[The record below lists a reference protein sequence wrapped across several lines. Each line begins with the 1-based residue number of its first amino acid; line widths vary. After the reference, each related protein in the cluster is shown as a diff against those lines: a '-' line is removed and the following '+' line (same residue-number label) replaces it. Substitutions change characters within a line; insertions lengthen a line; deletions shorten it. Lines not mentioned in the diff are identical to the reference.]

1 MIPTKTC
8 DYSGSPCYHS
18 WQNYLW
24 SWIIWFVQIHY
35 FQILVLEPICPFC
48 TCLFN
53 IFLCLTYYESF
64 TSCLE
69 HPQKNRKYMTKL
81 CHEDEDH
88 KSLNS
93 HDHIQYTINIHE
105 ELEHGTSQDHMCYTI
120 DIHEELALAPHE
132 YQAFCQLI
140 LDCMIIIRKKSSF
153 YMTKMFQELLRDY
166 CYNFS

>member
-1 MIPTKTC
+1 
-8 DYSGSPCYHS
+8 
-18 WQNYLW
+18 
-24 SWIIWFVQIHY
+24 
-35 FQILVLEPICPFC
+35 
-48 TCLFN
+48 
-53 IFLCLTYYESF
+53 
-64 TSCLE
+64 
-69 HPQKNRKYMTKL
+69 MTKL